1 MVIKKPNASD
11 FFSYSGRVFLNPDVL
26 VLKTAKIEMNPIG
39 KNNDE
44 MIDRLCQGLSVP
56 EGIGKDAVWNKIFD
70 KIERETQKSHLQ
82 LWTIVSKVAAVF
94 IGLLV
99 VGSLMWVFV
108 IGQEQIYSPFGTHQ
122 VVMLPDSSVVN
133 LNADS
138 HLKYNKVL
146 WAFNR
151 KVELNGEA
159 LFIVKKGKNFS
170 VKTGQVVTQV
180 LGTTFNIY
188 SRNNEI
194 RVSCIEGKVGV
205 KHTKTMQNF
214 ILEPN
219 QKVSTLDNKLVTPS
233 KIEKTEMAEWV
244 NGVFYFNNDSLVR
257 VLAEFQRQY
266 NVKVIL
272 KAPANRLYTGVF
284 YKNNIHEA
292 LDLICTPMHLKWD
305 LNNETVTISAL

>member
-1 MVIKKPNASD
+1 
-11 FFSYSGRVFLNPDVL
+11 
-26 VLKTAKIEMNPIG
+26 MNPTG
-39 KNNDE
+39 KNNNDI
-44 MIDRLCQGLSVP
+44 IDRLCQGLSVP
-56 EGIGKDAVWNKIFD
+56 EGIGKDAVWSKIID
-70 KIERETQKSHLQ
+70 KIETETHKSHFQ
-82 LWTIVSKVAAVF
+82 LWTIVSRVAAVF

-122 VVMLPDSSVVN
+122 VVILPDSSVVN

-151 KVELNGEA
+151 EVELNGEA
-159 LFIVKKGKNFS
+159 LFVVKKGKKFS

-205 KHTKTMQNF
+205 KHTKTQQSF

-219 QKVSTLDNKLVTPS
+219 QKVSTLDNKLVSPS
-233 KIEKTEMAEWV
+233 EIDKPEMAEWI
-244 NGVFYFNNDSLVR
+244 NGVFYFNNEPLTS

-284 YKNNIHEA
+284 YNNNIHEA
-292 LDLICTPMHLKWD
+292 LDLICTPMQLKWNLD
-305 LNNETVTISAL
+305 DGIVTISKY